1 MTERQINAI
10 QRVEA
15 LLKRIDGTRYK
26 LSHWGEM
33 AFANTNKLGLTRGLP
48 AEMTTA
54 NQVLDV
60 ADWPTMREIVE
71 AIMEVYDSQREG

>member
-26 LSHWGEM
+26 LSHWGEI
-33 AFANTNKLGLTRGLP
+33 AFANTGKLGLARGLP

-54 NQVLDV
+54 SQVLDA
-60 ADWPTMREIVE
+60 ADWPTMKEIVE